1 MAPKALFLA
10 LTISA
15 SIGGGCATLK
25 GKTPEQVI
33 EAVQTEV
40 PKAIEHSVEVIRCA
54 DFVQDV
60 ALDSG
65 KRLSRE
71 AALVFCAALEA
82 SPDVVTPDTH
92 T

>member
-10 LTISA
+10 LAISA
-15 SIGGGCATLK
+15 SIGGCATFK

-40 PKAIEHSVEVIRCA
+40 PKAVEHSVAVTRCA
-54 DFVQDV
+54 DFVQDM
-60 ALDSG
+60 ALDRG

-71 AALVFCAALEA
+71 AALAVCAALEA
-82 SPDVVTPDTH
+82 SPDVVAPDTH